1 MTHPSN
7 KRRNKT
13 PKIIDRALRGMGEAP
28 VQDAAGPRRTPR
40 AKRLEDLRRRKAE
53 SDEAS

>member
-40 AKRLEDLRRRKAE
+40 AKRLEELRRRKAE